1 MCVFVGGI
9 EKKASTEWRSLS
21 LNNEKTYSPPHHGRL
36 KFRKR
41 GGVKCADPT
50 CPAPVFTDRAL
61 AAALPDEV
69 FALYA
74 EAKQALAEQR
84 INAELERGFEKRLE
98 GMREELG
105 KNGDAQKHRT
115 HIVEKILTLACPR
128 CGQAFLDYNGCVALT
143 CSRAGCGAGFC
154 GFCLEVQRSWVSWCV
169 ICCVMASAS
178 RDRGHGISLA

>member
-1 MCVFVGGI
+1 M
-9 EKKASTEWRSLS
+9 
-21 LNNEKTYSPPHHGRL
+21 
-36 KFRKR
+36 
-41 GGVKCADPT
+41 
-50 CPAPVFTDRAL
+50 
-61 AAALPDEV
+61 ALPDEV

-105 KNGDAQKHRT
+105 KHGDAQKHRA
-115 HIVEKILTLACPR
+115 HVVEKILTLACPR

-154 GFCLEVQRSWVSWCV
+154 GFCLEVQRCHGCVMVCHGVSWLL
-169 ICCVMASAS
+169 
-178 RDRGHGISLA
+178 RLLPRGTEVS

>member
-1 MCVFVGGI
+1 M
-9 EKKASTEWRSLS
+9 
-21 LNNEKTYSPPHHGRL
+21 
-36 KFRKR
+36 
-41 GGVKCADPT
+41 
-50 CPAPVFTDRAL
+50 
-61 AAALPDEV
+61 ALPDEV

-154 GFCLEVQRSWVSWCV
+154 GFCLEVQRC
-169 ICCVMASAS
+169 
-178 RDRGHGISLA
+178 HGISLARRSLLSRVAPSLFIVARESLVAVQTTTQKA